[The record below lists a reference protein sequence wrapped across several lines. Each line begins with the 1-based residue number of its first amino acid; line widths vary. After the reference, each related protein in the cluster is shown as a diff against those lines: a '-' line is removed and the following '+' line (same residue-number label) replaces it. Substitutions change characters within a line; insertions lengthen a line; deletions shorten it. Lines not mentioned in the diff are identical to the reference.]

1 VSAIASPSKSE
12 RWAALAIH
20 PDDDVAVAL
29 RDLAAG
35 ETVAIRQAAAVVSAV
50 AREAIPMGHKMALRA
65 VPSGA
70 PIRKYGQPIGTAT
83 VDIAA
88 GAHVH
93 VHNVASRRARAR
105 KIT

>member
-1 VSAIASPSKSE
+1 MATSSKE

-35 ETVAIRQAAAVVSAV
+35 ETVAVRQGAGVVSAV

-65 VPSGA
+65 IAAGA
-70 PIRKYGQPIGTAT
+70 PVRKHGQPIGAATA
-83 VDIAA
+83 DIAP

-93 VHNVASRRARAR
+93 VHNMASRRARSPKA
-105 KIT
+105 